1 MIFLK
6 QMIVSYIGL
15 DEVYAW
21 YFFIP
26 LYFILEN
33 LAWLPLGGEIV
44 IQESSQPSDSA
55 MNSMSSLIALKS
67 RELKAR
73 EIYLIIDSGSFFEV
87 LSGREVSIG

>member
-1 MIFLK
+1 M
-6 QMIVSYIGL
+6 
-15 DEVYAW
+15 
-21 YFFIP
+21 
-26 LYFILEN
+26 
-33 LAWLPLGGEIV
+33 